1 MFCCLKRAKSYS
13 LLFPFSSVHKEQI
26 QMGSD
31 ISVPAVLRDRQEKEG
46 TSDHSASKEFLRK
59 KILFLE
65 HWEL

>member
-31 ISVPAVLRDRQEKEG
+31 ISVPAVVRDRQEKEG
-46 TSDHSASKEFLRK
+46 ISNHSASKEFLRK
-59 KILFLE
+59 KTLLLE